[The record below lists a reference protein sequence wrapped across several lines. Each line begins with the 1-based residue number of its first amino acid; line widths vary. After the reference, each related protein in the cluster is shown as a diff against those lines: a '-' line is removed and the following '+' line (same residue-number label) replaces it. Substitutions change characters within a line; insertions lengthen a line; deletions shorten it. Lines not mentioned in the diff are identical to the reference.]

1 MTAKFFVLSATFEK
15 KWFWGKVLTEIDMGV
30 LAQKGMRD
38 FSGTVSVEIAQGSVP
53 GDFLWVG
60 LPILIVSS
68 KTLNIWK
75 RFGAF
80 ETYQVNIKGQSICT
94 EYSGV
99 VFVGRA
105 GPFEPE
111 KSKAIYSKS
120 VNEQGKPA
128 LMKHEGIYFDDSQ
141 WDGSDLITIDD
152 FPCLPIVTE
161 PVVKA
166 MKDAK
171 ITNCKYTPLEEY
183 GILK

>member
-1 MTAKFFVLSATFEK
+1 MTAKFFVLSAMFEK

-30 LAQKGMRD
+30 LDQKGMRD
-38 FSGTVSVEIAQGSVP
+38 FSGTVSVEIAEGSVP

-68 KTLNIWK
+68 KVLNIWK
-75 RFGAF
+75 HFGAF
-80 ETYQVNIKGQSICT
+80 ETYLVDIKGRSICT
-94 EYSGV
+94 EYSGA
-99 VFVGRA
+99 VFVGRG

-111 KSKAIYSKS
+111 KSKAVYSKS
-120 VNEQGKPA
+120 VDEQGKRA
-128 LMKHEGIYFDDSQ
+128 LMKHEGMYFDDSQ

-171 ITNCKYTPLEEY
+171 ITNCRYTPLEEY